1 MTAVQS
7 TAVIAIG
14 VGIDTS
20 RYGHHVSFLRDD
32 LQPATE
38 PITMMETREGYD
50 QLLGVLRCL
59 RRPWGQKTQP
69 TFNQW

>member
-1 MTAVQS
+1 MTSVQS
-7 TAVIAIG
+7 TTVAAIG

-38 PITMMETREGYD
+38 PIAITETREGYIS
-50 QLLGVLRCL
+50 C
-59 RRPWGQKTQP
+59 
-69 TFNQW
+69 

>member
-1 MTAVQS
+1 LRLPFCVFHSQKGIFMTTAQS
-7 TAVIAIG
+7 STVTAIG

-38 PITMMETREGYD
+38 PMAITENRE
-50 QLLGVLRCL
+50 
-59 RRPWGQKTQP
+59 
-69 TFNQW
+69 